1 MKSAAS
7 RFASLR
13 VVLVSRSTSANY
25 STGKKASQTAP
36 EGEIKKSVFI
46 SQSRDVFSNLALEDW
61 VYRNMDLTKH
71 HILMLWQNSPT
82 VVVGRHQNPWLEAN
96 TQVLGE
102 RGIEVA
108 RRNSG
113 GGTVYHDNGNLN
125 LTFFTAR
132 DVYNRRRNL
141 DLVTRALFR
150 EFNLCSQVN
159 AREDIVI
166 NGNKVRKI
174 ESHKNYYFIFIIKSI
189 CLAS

>member
-1 MKSAAS
+1 MALVMKNAAS

-13 VVLVSRSTSANY
+13 GVVATAASCNPSAHY
-25 STGKKASQTAP
+25 SIASGKKSGQTAP
-36 EGEIKKSVFI
+36 EEEIKKSVFI

-96 TQVLGE
+96 PQVLADKGV
-102 RGIEVA
+102 EVA

-113 GGTVYHDNGNLN
+113 GGTVYHDSGNLN

-166 NGNKVRKI
+166 NGHKVSK
-174 ESHKNYYFIFIIKSI
+174 Y
-189 CLAS
+189 